1 MAYLPNISN
10 SILPSKWK
18 HVDALL
24 KDGLEM

>member
-10 SILPSKWK
+10 NIFPPKWK

-24 KDGLEM
+24 KGGLEM